1 MDARSKAGVTL
12 PGFDG
17 SEPSEVV
24 EMYLDQIRLRSPA
37 ERLEQCLMLSG
48 EILEL
53 AHRGFREANEELDS
67 DGLAIE
73 FARLTWGDAIAGLY
87 ADALRR

>member
-1 MDARSKAGVTL
+1 MDARSTARVTL

-53 AHRGFREANEELDS
+53 AHRGFREANEELDR

>member
-17 SEPSEVV
+17 SEPAEVV
-24 EMYLDQIRLRSPA
+24 EMYLDQIRLRSPV

-48 EILEL
+48 ETLEL
-53 AHRGFREANEELDS
+53 AHRGSREANEDLDIG
-67 DGLAIE
+67 GLAIE
-73 FARLTWGDAIAGLY
+73 FARLTWGDAIASLC
-87 ADALRR
+87 ADVLQR